1 MRNGKQRS
9 KAYAGRSSTEERAPL
24 TERRVS
30 RRTFVK
36 TGVIGSGAL
45 LGWLY
50 VAPSL
55 RSIGVAP
62 AYAQSTPTRGACTP
76 GFWKNHLGDFPCAP
90 YCPGTA
96 YDSIFTVP
104 DGTPAPDFRG
114 SLGFGKD
121 LEFVLGQGGG
131 CEIALGRHS
140 AAALLN
146 AQKLGG
152 AFGFTVDQVK
162 SMTNAA
168 LATGDCGQIDGL
180 KNNFDTANNGACLD
194 GGLIADG

>member
-30 RRTFVK
+30 RRSFVK

-62 AYAQSTPTRGACTP
+62 AYAQSTPTRGSCTP

-96 YDSIFTVP
+96 YDSIFIVP
-104 DGTPAPDFRG
+104 GIYTA
-114 SLGFGKD
+114 SLGGAKT
-121 LEFVLGQGGG
+121 LQTVLGQGGG
-131 CEIALGRHS
+131 CEFALGRHS

-146 AQKLGG
+146 AQTLGE
-152 AFGFTVDQVK
+152 AVFGLSPASVI
-162 SMTNAA
+162 SMTNTA
-168 LATGDCGQIDGL
+168 LGSGICSTIENLKDTFDGL
-180 KNNFDTANNGACLD
+180 NNDGCLD
-194 GGLIADG
+194 GALVADD